1 METILTWIIV
11 GGLAGWL
18 ASRVVEGTRLG
29 LVGDIVVGVL
39 GAFLGGWLLSLLL
52 PGSFG
57 VTGLN
62 LSSLMVA
69 FLGAVALLFVVR
81 QAATIRR

>member
-1 METILTWIIV
+1 M
-11 GGLAGWL
+11 
-18 ASRVVEGTRLG
+18 VEGTRLG

-81 QAATIRR
+81 QGATLRR